1 MFGLSDH
8 LHVIQHIHH
17 FFMLSMR
24 MSYMLLLRRLK
35 NSLDLSILLTSTRS
49 SYD

>member
-24 MSYMLLLRRLK
+24 MSYYINLE
-35 NSLDLSILLTSTRS
+35 LD
-49 SYD
+49 